1 MATPHVAA
9 LKDFKGSP
17 ETVLKST
24 KKVGEGET
32 QWTLVLYR
40 LRGRDSSTRMAQ
52 DSTKW
57 NDWAE
62 HALKGEQWT
71 CHI

>member
-17 ETVLKST
+17 ETGSKST

-40 LRGRDSSTRMAQ
+40 LRGRDSSTR
-52 DSTKW
+52 W
-57 NDWAE
+57 
-62 HALKGEQWT
+62 LKTLQSGMTGQSML
-71 CHI
+71 